1 MHGGMAYNPTNAAAP
16 TVLHI
21 ASMPLVCIT
30 DILRS
35 LAYSGRGPSNIHSSQ
50 HCVSGER
57 THRPHFR
64 EITRNL
70 LKGFVLC
77 LQVFSE
83 WSGVQRPVRHDRNY
97 LELDNHHVTKLF
109 HSSPRRKPSQP
120 SNDINGRIT
129 VPITS
134 LAPASRCIGEPLG
147 LICFEESRDSEGS
160 SIKSLATFVARHRAM
175 STVSAWQRSIER
187 PCMPLVG
194 SVEDTQVRKM
204 KESDSGLRGVQQV
217 YFQ

>member
-1 MHGGMAYNPTNAAAP
+1 
-16 TVLHI
+16 
-21 ASMPLVCIT
+21 MPIVTQSTHCI
-30 DILRS
+30 
-35 LAYSGRGPSNIHSSQ
+35 
-50 HCVSGER
+50 
-57 THRPHFR
+57 
-64 EITRNL
+64 
-70 LKGFVLC
+70 
-77 LQVFSE
+77 
-83 WSGVQRPVRHDRNY
+83 
-97 LELDNHHVTKLF
+97 VTKLF

-217 YFQ
+217 YFQWMPYTTRVTFYVLSVASMWSLFHGACGAPRSPRLLVRSFI